1 MHAWYIHHQES
12 WVRTLRLAFQC
23 VGILYADLGTSP
35 LYVYANTFKKGV
47 GHPDDVLGVLS
58 IIIYSVCLSLS
69 GGTFALYSLISR
81 YAKVCLIPNQ
91 QAEDELVSRYRHRAK
106 PSATLRRAQ
115 WMKNL
120 LETSKA
126 AKISLFFLTI
136 LATALAISDS
146 MLTPP
151 ISGTYS
157 LSTNG
162 YVDMCLF
169 MTDCSW
175 RLFGRWPD
183 MTTLHV

>member
-1 MHAWYIHHQES
+1 M
-12 WVRTLRLAFQC
+12 C
-23 VGILYADLGTSP
+23 
-35 LYVYANTFKKGV
+35 
-47 GHPDDVLGVLS
+47 
-58 IIIYSVCLSLS
+58 SLL

-91 QAEDELVSRYRHRAK
+91 QAEDELVSRYKHHTK

-136 LATALAISDS
+136 FATALAISDC

-151 ISGTYS
+151 ISGTINRYIIF
-157 LSTNG
+157 LTRIG
-162 YVDMCLF
+162 E
-169 MTDCSW
+169 
-175 RLFGRWPD
+175 
-183 MTTLHV
+183 LHIFVL

>member
-1 MHAWYIHHQES
+1 
-12 WVRTLRLAFQC
+12 
-23 VGILYADLGTSP
+23 
-35 LYVYANTFKKGV
+35 
-47 GHPDDVLGVLS
+47 
-58 IIIYSVCLSLS
+58 LS

-91 QAEDELVSRYRHRAK
+91 QAEDELVSRYRHRGN

-120 LETSKA
+120 LETSNF

-151 ISGTYS
+151 ISGMLPLRVRT
-157 LSTNG
+157 
-162 YVDMCLF
+162 V
-169 MTDCSW
+169 
-175 RLFGRWPD
+175 PD
-183 MTTLHV
+183 